1 MQGINV
7 MNFEINLANIL
18 FLCFAGFAA
27 AAVDSIAG
35 GGGLISLP
43 SILASG
49 VPPHFALGT
58 NKFASSF
65 GAFTSAFTFTRS
77 GKVFVPLMK
86 YTVPCTLIGSVLGVL
101 TALKIDQ
108 RFLQIIILVLVF
120 ATAVY
125 TIVKKDFGSE
135 DKFEG
140 LTRRNILQ
148 GCIFAFGLGF
158 YDGFFGPGTG
168 SFLIFLFISIY
179 GFDFTIAAGNSKV
192 LNFVSNIT
200 SLLMFAL
207 NGKIYYMV
215 GVPMALAMIAGARVG
230 SRIAIKNGAKVIK
243 PIFVTIALILTVK
256 LLYGSIMG

>member
-1 MQGINV
+1 ME
-7 MNFEINLANIL
+7 FEISTLNVV

-27 AAVDSIAG
+27 AAVDAIAG

-43 SILASG
+43 SILAAG
-49 VPPHFALGT
+49 VPAHFALGT

-86 YTVPCTLIGSVLGVL
+86 FTVPCTLVGSVIGVL

-108 RFLQIIILVLVF
+108 SFLKVIILLLVF
-120 ATAVY
+120 ATAIY
-125 TIVKKDFGSE
+125 TIVKKDFGNE
-135 DKFEG
+135 DKFAG
-140 LTRRNILQ
+140 LTKKNIIQ
-148 GCIFAFGLGF
+148 GCVFAFSLGF

-179 GFDFTIAAGNSKV
+179 GFDFTTAAGNSKV

-200 SLLMFAL
+200 SLVMFAV
-207 NGKIYYMV
+207 NGKMYFMV
-215 GVPMALAMIAGARVG
+215 GIPMAVAMIAGARVG
-230 SRIAIKNGAKVIK
+230 SKIAIKNGAKVIK
-243 PIFVTIALILTVK
+243 PIFVTIALILTLK
-256 LLYGSIMG
+256 LLFDAIS

>member
-1 MQGINV
+1 MD
-7 MNFEINLANIL
+7 FEITLANVV

-27 AAVDSIAG
+27 ATVDAIAG

-43 SILASG
+43 AIIAAG

-65 GAFTSAFTFTRS
+65 GAFTSAFTFTRLK
-77 GKVFVPLMK
+77 KVFVPLMR
-86 YTVPCTLIGSVLGVL
+86 YTVPCTLVGSVLGVL
-101 TALKIDQ
+101 AALIMDQ
-108 RFLQIIILVLVF
+108 SFLKIIILVLIF
-120 ATAVY
+120 ATAIY

-135 DKFEG
+135 DNFVE
-140 LTRRNILQ
+140 LTKKNIIQ

-168 SFLIFLFISIY
+168 SFLIFLFIRVY

-200 SLLMFAL
+200 SLVMFAL
-207 NGKIYYMV
+207 NGKILYLV
-215 GVPMALAMIAGARVG
+215 GIPMALCMILGASVG

-243 PIFVTIALILTVK
+243 PIFVTIALALTLK
-256 LLYGSIMG
+256 LLYSSLFA

>member
-1 MQGINV
+1 MD
-7 MNFEINLANIL
+7 FEFSFYNAL
-18 FLCFAGFAA
+18 FLCIAGFIA

-43 SILASG
+43 SILAAG

-65 GAFTSAFTFTRS
+65 GAFTSAYTFTRS
-77 GKVFVPLMK
+77 GKVFVPLMR
-86 YTVPCTLIGSVLGVL
+86 YMVPCTLAGSVLGVL
-101 TALKIDQ
+101 TALRIDQ

-120 ATAVY
+120 ATALY

-135 DKFEG
+135 DKFRG
-140 LTRRNILQ
+140 LTRKNILQ
-148 GCIFAFGLGF
+148 GCAFAFGLGF

-168 SFLIFLFISIY
+168 SFLIFLFIKVF
-179 GFDFTIAAGNSKV
+179 GFDFTIASGNSKV

-200 SLLMFAL
+200 SLLMFAV
-207 NGKIYYMV
+207 NGKIFYMV
-215 GVPMALAMIAGARVG
+215 GIPMALAMIAGARVG

-243 PIFVTIALILTVK
+243 PIFVAIALALTVK
-256 LLYGSIMG
+256 LLYTSIFA

>member
-1 MQGINV
+1 MD
-7 MNFEINLANIL
+7 FEISLVNVVL
-18 FLCFAGFAA
+18 LCFAGFAA
-27 AAVDSIAG
+27 AAVDAIAG

-43 SILASG
+43 SILAAG
-49 VPPHFALGT
+49 VPAHFALGT

-77 GKVFVPLMK
+77 GKVLVPLMK
-86 YTVPCTLIGSVLGVL
+86 FTVPCTLVGSVLGVL

-120 ATAVY
+120 ATAIY
-125 TIVKKDFGSE
+125 TIVKKDFGNE
-135 DKFEG
+135 DKFTE
-140 LTRRNILQ
+140 LTRKNIIQ
-148 GCIFAFGLGF
+148 GCIFAFTLGF

-168 SFLIFLFISIY
+168 SFLIFLFISVY

-200 SLLMFAL
+200 SLVMFAI

-215 GVPMALAMIAGARVG
+215 GIPMAAAMIIGARVG

-243 PIFVTIALILTVK
+243 PIFVTIALILTLK
-256 LLYGSIMG
+256 LLFDSIY